1 MLWRHFSHRDDVRR
15 VRRLE
20 CIAALI
26 NGKMQLGSRR
36 LAPGEIDHELIWL
49 SVSLGS
55 VVVAAI
61 WFALGLPWPR
71 CLFHDLTGRP
81 CITCGMTRSAIQ
93 FFHGHFLAALQW
105 NPLVFAALSG
115 LSIFNL
121 YGSVVLVTRVPR
133 LRLTNFTH
141 TEKSIARY
149 LTVAL
154 LALNWIYLLA
164 HWRNF

>member
-1 MLWRHFSHRDDVRR
+1 
-15 VRRLE
+15 
-20 CIAALI
+20 
-26 NGKMQLGSRR
+26 
-36 LAPGEIDHELIWL
+36 
-49 SVSLGS
+49 
-55 VVVAAI
+55 
-61 WFALGLPWPR
+61 
-71 CLFHDLTGRP
+71 
-81 CITCGMTRSAIQ
+81 MTRSAIQ

-115 LSIFNL
+115 LTIFNL

-149 LTVAL
+149 LAVAL

>member
-1 MLWRHFSHRDDVRR
+1 LER
-15 VRRLE
+15 V
-20 CIAALI
+20 AALI

-36 LAPGEIDHELIWL
+36 LAPDEIDHELIWL

-55 VVVAAI
+55 VAVAAI

-81 CITCGMTRSAIQ
+81 CVTCGMTRSAIQ
-93 FFHGHFLAALQW
+93 FFHGHFLAALRW
-105 NPLVFAALSG
+105 NPLVFAALCG
-115 LSIFNL
+115 WSIFNL
-121 YGSVVLVTRVPR
+121 YGFVVLVTRVPR
-133 LRLTNFTH
+133 LRLANFTRR
-141 TEKSIARY
+141 EKSVARY

-154 LALNWIYLLA
+154 LTLNWLYLLA